1 MFVLRDHSSG
11 FIFTNV
17 VFMFRPFPFRVQNEN
32 TGEALSLWH
41 LTSPAS
47 SVPLTVEKTGTG
59 PEVKP
64 SDPEAMTAN
73 RRRSFVLRRHVHIGP
88 LLPLHLV
95 PAAIASAVCL
105 FAYSL

>member
-1 MFVLRDHSSG
+1 MFILRDHSSG

-17 VFMFRPFPFRVQNEN
+17 VFMFRPFPFRVEN
-32 TGEALSLWH
+32 ADTGEALSLWH

>member
-32 TGEALSLWH
+32 TGEALSLWQ

-47 SVPLTVEKTGTG
+47 SVPLTIEKTGTG

-64 SDPEAMTAN
+64 LNLEAMIAN
-73 RRRSFVLRRHVHIGP
+73 RRRSFVLRRHAHTGP

-95 PAAIASAVCL
+95 PDAIASAVCL